1 MLAALDLAHVRP
13 FDAGHVGQRFL
24 SDALVGSFFPHGSP
38 KRDGWF
44 RFVGSGA
51 GGAALDRTL
60 WHCQSVEHGH
70 DLNHVK
76 LNSFNGFEISCHEF
90 TAWGAGRGIE

>member
-1 MLAALDLAHVRP
+1 MRP

-24 SDALVGSFFPHGSP
+24 SDALVGSFFPHGGP

-51 GGAALDRTL
+51 GGAALWIER
-60 WHCQSVEHGH
+60 
-70 DLNHVK
+70 
-76 LNSFNGFEISCHEF
+76 F
-90 TAWGAGRGIE
+90 GIAKASNTVTI

>member
-1 MLAALDLAHVRP
+1 MLAALNLAHVRP

-24 SDALVGSFFPHGSP
+24 RDSLVDSFFPHGSP

-51 GGAALDRTL
+51 GGAAPFGSNALALPRASNT
-60 WHCQSVEHGH
+60 VT
-70 DLNHVK
+70 
-76 LNSFNGFEISCHEF
+76 I
-90 TAWGAGRGIE
+90 